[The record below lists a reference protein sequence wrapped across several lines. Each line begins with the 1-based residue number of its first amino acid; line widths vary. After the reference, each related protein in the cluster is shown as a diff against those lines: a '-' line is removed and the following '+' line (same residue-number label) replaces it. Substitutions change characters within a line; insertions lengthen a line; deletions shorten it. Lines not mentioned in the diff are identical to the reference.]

1 MAESEANPGWG
12 CTVGLGDG
20 ADPEVYTVIAELL
33 GVPGVGATA
42 RTAEVTTM
50 TSPDGWAEYIK
61 TGVKEQK
68 PITLP
73 INFVAD
79 SAQQLDIIKDKLED
93 DLSHSFQVTFT
104 DDSTSLLTF
113 DALVVDSSIDHDKDS
128 QAQGSITI
136 RPTGK
141 PVWSV
146 TA

>member
-1 MAESEANPGWG
+1 MAKSTANPGWG
-12 CTVGLGDG
+12 CTVSLGNG
-20 ADPEVYTVIAELL
+20 AEPEVYTVIAELL

-42 RTAEVTTM
+42 RTSEVTTM
-50 TSPDGWAEYIK
+50 TSPEGWAEYIK

-79 SAQQLDIIKDKLED
+79 NAQQLDLITTKLED
-93 DLSHSFQVTFT
+93 DEEHSFQITFT
-104 DDSTSLLTF
+104 DETVSLLTF
-113 DALVVDSSIDHDKDS
+113 DALVVDSNIDHDKDS